1 MQPTTL
7 DPSQLARIEAV
18 HRGFLY
24 QHLFAVACLLM
35 ASSARASAIV
45 VEADDDIEIV
55 VPDGRLY
62 VQIKTRSETLTRS
75 DIGSALDR
83 FERLRREHRNSLR
96 EGTAS
101 FLVVS
106 NVAPGP
112 KLLNEYGSGDWASD
126 IKLYWPASAPPPPP
140 LPAAWHNLSEGFA
153 KCAELAATLP
163 FGMLAPKTLVW
174 KLSGLVM
181 AASAGTPPRGDHKFQ
196 IDELPNLFEQLAL
209 QLQDFP
215 VAPVLYRPQEQEP
228 ELIGQARIRVITGFS
243 GAGKTAWVAQSAQ
256 QSVSEVAYFDVGDTP
271 GSAVAIP
278 LARELAG
285 RFFESGGGLGQVLL
299 PGATGL
305 EMLRAI
311 DLRLQSRG
319 LSATV
324 VIDNAHRVPAEGL
337 RSVAQQM
344 PHTHFLL
351 LCQPGPT
358 VQELEALFGLAS
370 EPLRGWTTDTIAAEA
385 AEARCTA
392 TAASCQKLLDLT
404 GGLPLYVQNSVRIAA
419 TDYAGDLAQFC
430 NELERQTHSIT
441 TAQELI
447 LSKVYAGF
455 PPHSQ
460 DAIAIL
466 SMADVPLSRA
476 EAGTFLHR
484 ALSLDDAAF
493 ARTMRQLRLAGVI
506 ETFGGDRLK
515 IHDAMRVL
523 GRAHLLGLDPKIVH
537 AARLALKDV
546 LLLSIT
552 RERNLAKLSLYLRV
566 LADIGDIR
574 SIVQFATDELFHELG
589 LVQEIRPILENAAS
603 SDTVAPDHRFS
614 ALDGLVFGDLKKGDI
629 QSAGE
634 HLALMT
640 RLVEKHSLEE
650 IDRGTLAMKRMSL
663 AALRGDADE
672 VLREIEQVL
681 ALLPDNP
688 EHQRI
693 FRYNAAHALFSLGR
707 YDVCVSETAEL
718 IPEYY
723 GVLGITPNDVMMKNP
738 GEIFPLLKK
747 DEDHTDNLKHLADC
761 LDLHAQA
768 LTRTGKRSGFSRIHA
783 VKFYAMANALDSV
796 VRVGQDL
803 ADEFVERNDYIGA
816 REVLERNVLPNVV
829 AHKMVNRIVPVRSQ
843 YAVIL
848 AYCGEH
854 NAAANEMASLA
865 PYEGGLAPEGR
876 DELRRQR
883 ALVAQLRAIAPPP
896 QWIFP
901 PPSQK
906 MGRNERCYCGSGKK
920 FKHCHGKST

>member
-1 MQPTTL
+1 MLPGER
-7 DPSQLARIEAV
+7 DKPNSNRI
-18 HRGFLY
+18 
-24 QHLFAVACLLM
+24 
-35 ASSARASAIV
+35 
-45 VEADDDIEIV
+45 
-55 VPDGRLY
+55 PDG
-62 VQIKTRSETLTRS
+62 T
-75 DIGSALDR
+75 
-83 FERLRREHRNSLR
+83 
-96 EGTAS
+96 
-101 FLVVS
+101 
-106 NVAPGP
+106 
-112 KLLNEYGSGDWASD
+112 
-126 IKLYWPASAPPPPP
+126 
-140 LPAAWHNLSEGFA
+140 
-153 KCAELAATLP
+153 
-163 FGMLAPKTLVW
+163 
-174 KLSGLVM
+174 
-181 AASAGTPPRGDHKFQ
+181 
-196 IDELPNLFEQLAL
+196 
-209 QLQDFP
+209 
-215 VAPVLYRPQEQEP
+215 
-228 ELIGQARIRVITGFS
+228 
-243 GAGKTAWVAQSAQ
+243 
-256 QSVSEVAYFDVGDTP
+256 
-271 GSAVAIP
+271 
-278 LARELAG
+278 
-285 RFFESGGGLGQVLL
+285 
-299 PGATGL
+299 
-305 EMLRAI
+305 
-311 DLRLQSRG
+311 
-319 LSATV
+319 
-324 VIDNAHRVPAEGL
+324 
-337 RSVAQQM
+337 
-344 PHTHFLL
+344 
-351 LCQPGPT
+351 
-358 VQELEALFGLAS
+358 
-370 EPLRGWTTDTIAAEA
+370 
-385 AEARCTA
+385 
-392 TAASCQKLLDLT
+392 
-404 GGLPLYVQNSVRIAA
+404 
-419 TDYAGDLAQFC
+419 
-430 NELERQTHSIT
+430 
-441 TAQELI
+441 
-447 LSKVYAGF
+447 
-455 PPHSQ
+455 
-460 DAIAIL
+460 
-466 SMADVPLSRA
+466 
-476 EAGTFLHR
+476 
-484 ALSLDDAAF
+484 
-493 ARTMRQLRLAGVI
+493 
-506 ETFGGDRLK
+506 
-515 IHDAMRVL
+515 
-523 GRAHLLGLDPKIVH
+523 
-537 AARLALKDV
+537 
-546 LLLSIT
+546 
-552 RERNLAKLSLYLRV
+552 ERNLAKLSLYLRV